1 MSYALHSGQHL
12 IVMPSRLL
20 SEEQFQKLAAST
32 RHRGKL
38 RTCRRDYIARLGVP
52 LREMEKVVGETVVGG
67 RMEGQR
73 GG

>member
-20 SEEQFQKLAAST
+20 SEEQFQTLAAST
-32 RHRGKL
+32 RPRGKL